1 LPFALAHEHSGLYG
15 FGAEPIQLRVAGTE
29 CGRVSKMQ
37 ACIMA
42 GVSCPNDGSYSRE
55 VQVYHFDHIGVPP
68 AQQMIAE
75 YGSDEAWQRAKT
87 LEWIAKL
94 ASVLTATGGV
104 LFEGQTRPSFLA
116 EAAAVMG
123 NIRYT
128 LILIDCDDRTRA
140 RRLLHDRQQ
149 PELITDD
156 MMNWVRY
163 LRREAQ
169 ANGYEIL
176 DTSTLPLHES
186 VAYVLAR
193 LRPNDMISARSRRST
208 NADEG

>member
-1 LPFALAHEHSGLYG
+1 MAFVILIGASGSG
-15 FGAEPIQLRVAGTE
+15 KTAIARTIA
-29 CGRVSKMQ
+29 SH
-37 ACIMA
+37 
-42 GVSCPNDGSYSRE
+42 YSRD
-55 VQVYHFDHIGVPP
+55 VQVFHFDHIGVPS

-75 YGSDEAWQRAKT
+75 YGSGEAWQRAKT

-94 ASVLTATGGV
+94 ASVVTATSCV

-116 EAAAVMG
+116 EAATAMG

-140 RRLLHDRQQ
+140 RRLSHDRQQ

-156 MMNWVRY
+156 MMNWARY

-169 ANGYEIL
+169 AHGYDIL

-193 LRPNDMISARSRRST
+193 LRPNDMISAPPRGERLD
-208 NADEG
+208 ADGG